1 MSHEQTQPQKML
13 LMHGRYIPV
22 LGGQTPLRA
31 TIGSTGF
38 DCFARVDT
46 DPRRT
51 DNAVLRIDP
60 GGRLVVPLG
69 FRLEITKR
77 AVVPINWAGADEAA
91 SDMDLDHTSVYQFEL
106 RSRSGLAARDGIAVL
121 NAPGTIDA
129 DYEDEVKVILINHGS
144 EPFWISDG
152 DRVCQ
157 AVWPHYMSWAALPDG
172 LRCTG
177 ADRAGG
183 FGSTG
188 AR

>member
-1 MSHEQTQPQKML
+1 MPDPQMML

-22 LGGQTPLRA
+22 EGGQTPLRA

-38 DCFARVDT
+38 DCFANLF
-46 DPRRT
+46 
-51 DNAVLRIDP
+51 NADYPSAAMFPIEITP
-60 GGRLVVPLG
+60 GRWQVIPLG
-69 FRLEITKR
+69 FRLEVTKRR
-77 AVVPINWAGADEAA
+77 AVVKGSVEDIEASA
-91 SDMDLDHTSVYQFEL
+91 DMDLDHTSIYQFEL
-106 RSRSGLAARDGIAVL
+106 RSRSGLAAKHGITVL

-129 DYEDEVKVILINHGS
+129 DYTDEVKVILLNQGPDSFFVRH
-144 EPFWISDG
+144 G

-157 AVWPHYMSWAALPDG
+157 AVWPHYMPWAALPDG

>member
-1 MSHEQTQPQKML
+1 MSHEQMQPQKML

-22 LGGQTPLRA
+22 EGGQTPLRA

-38 DCFARVDT
+38 DCFARVDG
-46 DPRRT
+46 D
-51 DNAVLRIDP
+51 DLLRLLP
-60 GGRLVVPLG
+60 GERLIVPLG
-69 FRLEITKR
+69 FRLEVTKR

-91 SDMDLDHTSVYQFEL
+91 SDTDLDHTSVYQFEL
-106 RSRSGLAARDGIAVL
+106 RSRSGLAAKHGITVL

-129 DYEDEVKVILINHGS
+129 DYTDEVKAILINHGDA
-144 EPFWISDG
+144 PFWISDG

-157 AVWPHYMSWAALPDG
+157 AVWPHYMPWAALPDG

>member
-1 MSHEQTQPQKML
+1 MSQPDPQKML

-22 LGGQTPLRA
+22 KGGQTPLRA

-38 DCFARVDT
+38 DCFANLF
-46 DPRRT
+46 
-51 DNAVLRIDP
+51 NADYPSSAMFPIEIAP
-60 GGRLVVPLG
+60 GKWQVIPLG
-69 FRLEITKR
+69 FRLEVTKQ
-77 AVVPINWAGADEAA
+77 AVVPINWAGADEVA
-91 SDMDLDHTSVYQFEL
+91 SDMDLDHTNVYQFEL
-106 RSRSGLAARDGIAVL
+106 RSRSGLAAKHGITVL

-129 DYEDEVKVILINHGS
+129 DYTDEVRVILLNQGPDSFFVHH
-144 EPFWISDG
+144 G

-157 AVWPHYMSWAALPDG
+157 AVWPHYMPWAALPDG
-172 LRCTG
+172 LRCLG

>member
-22 LGGQTPLRA
+22 EGGQTPLRA

-38 DCFARVDT
+38 DCFARVDG
-46 DPRRT
+46 D
-51 DNAVLRIDP
+51 DLLRILP
-60 GGRLVVPLG
+60 GERLIVPLG
-69 FRLEITKR
+69 FRLEITKSR
-77 AVVPINWAGADEAA
+77 AVVKGSVEDVEASA
-91 SDMDLDHTSVYQFEL
+91 NMDLDHTNVYQFEL
-106 RSRSGLAARDGIAVL
+106 RSRSGLAAKYGIAVL

-129 DYEDEVKVILINHGS
+129 DYTDEVKVILVNHGS

-157 AVWPHYMSWAALPDG
+157 AVWPHYMPWAALPDG
-172 LRCTG
+172 LRCLGT
-177 ADRAGG
+177 DRAGG